1 MNLYKVRYGQDEG
14 VFEYEHFLNSDSLK
28 EINSKIGKLIMD
40 NLESKEHFPLLNGDD
55 MELLRGCG
63 GTVIYKND
71 NWVIDYLIDLDF
83 KETNEVFDVR
93 LADDWKSKVRTLI
106 SSIKRD
112 IKINLIL

>member
-1 MNLYKVRYGQDEG
+1 MVG
-14 VFEYEHFLNSDSLK
+14 F
-28 EINSKIGKLIMD
+28 
-40 NLESKEHFPLLNGDD
+40 
-55 MELLRGCG
+55 RGCG